1 VPYVSQAHCPPTE
14 LFGKPPLWPGPA
26 GDATTARLLWNETA
40 LYICYECEGQTATP
54 IDPATVELDP
64 KFAADMPE
72 AVRSVL
78 LDERVEAF
86 IWPEE
91 VQTSAGTP
99 KDDQTY
105 YAFECNYG
113 GLALTNKAKFGSRMD
128 FSWGAHA
135 CATPPLW
142 PSLLLSAPAVTVPG
156 HSLRLHPEVES
167 LQLLTCSYVCL

>member
-1 VPYVSQAHCPPTE
+1 MLYASQAHCPPTA
-14 LFGKPPLWPGPA
+14 LFGKPALWPGPA

-40 LYICYECEGQTATP
+40 LYICYECEGQTAAP
-54 IDPATVELDP
+54 VDPATVEPDP
-64 KFAADMPE
+64 QFAADMPE
-72 AVRSVL
+72 AVRTVL

-113 GLALTNKAKFGSRMD
+113 GLALTNKAQFGSRMD
-128 FSWGAHA
+128 FSWGADA
-135 CATPPLW
+135 CETKLP
-142 PSLLLSAPAVTVPG
+142 
-156 HSLRLHPEVES
+156 
-167 LQLLTCSYVCL
+167 